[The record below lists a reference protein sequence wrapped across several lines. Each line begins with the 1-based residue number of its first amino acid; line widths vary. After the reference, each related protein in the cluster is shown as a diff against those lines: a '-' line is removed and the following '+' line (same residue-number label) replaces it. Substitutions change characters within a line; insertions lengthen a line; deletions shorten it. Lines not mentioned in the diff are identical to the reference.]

1 MDADAKLALAGDVN
15 ESHPEMGS
23 RAAAMQFESS
33 RLAMLEQMIKC
44 RNNSPVP
51 HDELA
56 GGILK
61 VQEARCF
68 QVSVMRLASIPWDTR
83 ASMHSSTEHSRTH
96 RPQRLAQPRR
106 HVHPHRARPS
116 APAILPRRRR
126 PPLVRIIGGEA
137 WALAP
142 EAGCEQHPDDG
153 KSGFIIIINYIVEI
167 ETL

>member
-15 ESHPEMGS
+15 EWHPEMGS

-61 VQEARCF
+61 V
-68 QVSVMRLASIPWDTR
+68 
-83 ASMHSSTEHSRTH
+83 
-96 RPQRLAQPRR
+96 
-106 HVHPHRARPS
+106 
-116 APAILPRRRR
+116 
-126 PPLVRIIGGEA
+126 
-137 WALAP
+137 
-142 EAGCEQHPDDG
+142 
-153 KSGFIIIINYIVEI
+153 
-167 ETL
+167 